1 MTNKIKLSSIR
12 YSTIYR
18 FIILLDMVIE
28 TSVWIIGKLL
38 FFNYIIIT
46 DRISEINIDKYFKTF
61 LFFLFYNYYN

>member
-38 FFNYIIIT
+38 FFKYIIIT